1 MAERSALVSTELLKN
16 RQCGIDVLTTRI
28 VQGSPPN
35 CKLNFFGHFFTTKP
49 QGTGLGQKHCT
60 HGFVVD
66 DDDSKPT
73 RHGDVCCRAKAF
85 GLASEVP
92 GAVAAASGNE
102 KIKIYAGKTSMGSDP
117 WCPSPHCGCRLSY
130 PP

>member
-1 MAERSALVSTELLKN
+1 VSTDLLKN

-35 CKLNFFGHFFTTKP
+35 CKLNFFGHFLRPSHKER
-49 QGTGLGQKHCT
+49 GLAKSTAPTVC
-60 HGFVVD
+60 VVD

-73 RHGDVCCRAKAF
+73 RHGDVCCRAKTF